1 MVEHLINRFESGQS
15 TLKNRVLKASP
26 PAILT
31 SGYLVLIIFGTSIL
45 KLPLS
50 TTRSVTWLETLFTSA
65 SAVTLT
71 GLGVAD
77 IGTRY
82 TVFGQTV
89 IALLIQA
96 GGLGFMTFSVLTVLS
111 IGKRIGVRHQMLALE
126 AFNETSLNKIREV
139 ARAVV
144 YFALAVESIGFVLLA
159 LTWSGEL
166 GWRLALYHAF
176 FYTVSAFNNAGL
188 VLSADNLMPYASDV
202 PVNLI
207 ISSLFIIG
215 GLGFVVL
222 QDLWQTRRR
231 WKRLQ
236 PYTKLIL
243 GATVIINLG
252 AWLLVWLFERN
263 NAATIANLP
272 LAGQLTASWF
282 QAVTPRTAGFNTL
295 PIESLTDPT
304 ALLMI
309 VLMFIGGG
317 SMSTAGGIKLGTFVV
332 IFMTTYA
339 FLGRSDDVTM
349 MRRSVQRNVVMKAF
363 SVSVISMT
371 LVIVGTLALSALEGA
386 PLLDSLFEVVSA
398 LSTAGL
404 SRGLTGELSTAGR
417 CLIMILMFV
426 GRLGPLTAAYVI
438 ATPKKRRV
446 RYPSVD
452 IQVG

>member
-1 MVEHLINRFESGQS
+1 MVEHLVNRFESGQTS
-15 TLKNRVLKASP
+15 LTNRILKASP

-31 SGYLVLIIFGTSIL
+31 SGYLLLIVLGTLIL
-45 KLPLS
+45 KLPLAAA
-50 TTRSVTWLETLFTSA
+50 RPVTWLETLFTST

-82 TVFGQTV
+82 TVFGQIV
-89 IALLIQA
+89 VALLIQA

-111 IGKRIGVRHQMLALE
+111 IGRRIGVRHQLLAQE

-144 YFALAVESIGFVLLA
+144 YFALAVEGAGFVLLA
-159 LTWSGEL
+159 LHWGGEL
-166 GWRLALYHAF
+166 GWPTALYHAF
-176 FYTVSAFNNAGL
+176 FYAVSAFNNAGFG
-188 VLSADNLMPYASDV
+188 LSADNLMPYASDSAI
-202 PVNLI
+202 NLI

-215 GLGFVVL
+215 GLGFAVL

-236 PYTKLIL
+236 PYTKLMI
-243 GATVIINLG
+243 GATAIINLG
-252 AWLLVWLFERN
+252 AWLLVWLFEHN
-263 NAATIANLP
+263 NPATIANLP
-272 LAGQLTASWF
+272 LAEQLTASWF
-282 QAVTPRTAGFNTL
+282 QAVTPRTAGFNTV

-304 ALLMI
+304 TLLMI
-309 VLMFIGGG
+309 ALMFIGGG

-332 IFMTTYA
+332 MFMTTYA
-339 FLGRSDDVTM
+339 FLSRSDDVTM

-371 LVIVGTLALSALEGA
+371 LVLVGTLALSALEGA
-386 PLLDSLFEVVSA
+386 PLLDSLFEVVAA

-404 SRGLTGELSTAGR
+404 SRGLTGELSTAGQW
-417 CLIMILMFV
+417 LIMLLMFV
-426 GRLGPLTAAYVI
+426 GRLGPLTVAYVI
-438 ATPKKRRV
+438 ATPQKRRV

>member
-15 TLKNRVLKASP
+15 SLKNRILKASP
-26 PAILT
+26 PAVLT
-31 SGYLVLIIFGTSIL
+31 SGYLGAVIL

-50 TTRSVTWLETLFTSA
+50 TTRPVTWQETLFTATS
-65 SAVTLT
+65 SVTLT
-71 GLGVAD
+71 GLGTAD
-77 IGTRY
+77 IGTRF
-82 TVFGQTV
+82 TTFGQIV

-111 IGKRIGVRHQMLALE
+111 IGKRIGVRHQLLALE
-126 AFNETSLNKIREV
+126 AFNETSLDKIREV
-139 ARAVV
+139 ARAVI
-144 YFALAVESIGFVLLA
+144 YFALAVEGMGFVLLT
-159 LTWSGEL
+159 LIWSSEMD
-166 GWRLALYHAF
+166 WHHAAFHAF
-176 FYTVSAFNNAGL
+176 FYSISAFNNAGFG
-188 VLSADNLMPYASDV
+188 LSSNNLMPYVDHV
-202 PVNLI
+202 PVNLVV
-207 ISSLFIIG
+207 SSLFIIG
-215 GLGFVVL
+215 GLGFAVL
-222 QDLWQTRRR
+222 LDLRQTRHR

-236 PYTKLIL
+236 PYTKLML

-252 AWLLVWLFERN
+252 AWLLIWLFERHN
-263 NAATIANLP
+263 PETIANLP

-332 IFMTTYA
+332 MFMTTYA
-339 FLGRSDDVTM
+339 FLSRSDDVTM

-363 SVSVISMT
+363 SVSVISMA
-371 LVIVGTLALSALEGA
+371 LVISGTLALSALEEA
-386 PLLDSLFEVVSA
+386 PLTDILFEVVAA
-398 LSTAGL
+398 LSTTGL
-404 SRGLTGELSTAGR
+404 SRGLTGELSTAGQW
-417 CLIMILMFV
+417 LIMLLMFV
-426 GRLGPLTAAYVI
+426 GRLGPLTITYVI
-438 ATPKKRRV
+438 ATPQKRRV

>member
-15 TLKNRVLKASP
+15 SLKNRVLKASP
-26 PAILT
+26 PAILST
-31 SGYLVLIIFGTSIL
+31 GYLTLIILGASIL

-50 TTRSVTWLETLFTSA
+50 TTQPVTWLEALFTST
-65 SAVTLT
+65 SAVTVT
-71 GLGVAD
+71 GLGVVD
-77 IGTRY
+77 TGTRY

-96 GGLGFMTFSVLTVLS
+96 GGLGFMTFSVLTILS
-111 IGKRIGVRHQMLALE
+111 MGKKIGVRHQILALE
-126 AFNETSLNKIREV
+126 AFNQTSLDKVRQV

-144 YFALAVESIGFVLLA
+144 YFALAIESIAIVLLT
-159 LTWSGEL
+159 LIWSGEMD
-166 GWRLALYHAF
+166 WHHAAFHAF
-176 FYTVSAFNNAGL
+176 FYSISAFNNAGFG
-188 VLSADNLMPYASDV
+188 LSADNLSAYVGHV

-207 ISSLFIIG
+207 ITSLFIIG

-252 AWLLVWLFERN
+252 AWLLIWLFERH

-272 LAGQLTASWF
+272 LAEQLTASWF

-317 SMSTAGGIKLGTFVV
+317 SMSTAGGIKLGTFIVM
-332 IFMTTYA
+332 FMTTYA
-339 FLGRSDDVTM
+339 FLSRSDDVTM

-363 SVSVISMT
+363 SVSVISMM
-371 LVIVGTLALSALEGA
+371 LVIVGTMALSALEGA
-386 PLLDSLFEVVSA
+386 PLLDILFEVVSA
-398 LSTAGL
+398 LSTVGL
-404 SRGLTGELSTAGR
+404 SRALTTELSTAGQW
-417 CLIMILMFV
+417 LIMMLMFV

-438 ATPKKRRV
+438 ATPQKRRV